1 MRSHLQIQEGL
12 DLLGL
17 KASAGLVSRLEE
29 LVEELI
35 KWNRIYNLTSITQPG
50 KIVSHHILDSL
61 AVQPYI
67 HTDSIID
74 VGSGAGFPG
83 LPLALYSPDQ
93 RFTLLDSSGKKIRF
107 LQQMKISLEL
117 DNCQI
122 VHERAEDHA
131 SKYDQ
136 IACRAFSSLAEITKK
151 TAHLLSHHGEILAL
165 KGRLDSDEASANLDP
180 FKILDIHKLEV
191 PFVDA
196 ERHLVVMKRQV

>member
-17 KASAGLVSRLEE
+17 KARAGVVSRLEE

-122 VHERAEDHA
+122 VHERAE
-131 SKYDQ
+131 
-136 IACRAFSSLAEITKK
+136 FSFLHICS
-151 TAHLLSHHGEILAL
+151 
-165 KGRLDSDEASANLDP
+165 
-180 FKILDIHKLEV
+180 
-191 PFVDA
+191 
-196 ERHLVVMKRQV
+196 

>member
-17 KASAGLVSRLEE
+17 KASAGLVSQLEE

-67 HTDSIID
+67 HTNSIID

-136 IACRAFSSLAEITKK
+136 IACRAFSSLAEITQK

-180 FKILDIHKLEV
+180 FKILGIHKLEV

>member
-136 IACRAFSSLAEITKK
+136 IACRAFSSLAEITQK

-180 FKILDIHKLEV
+180 FKILGIHKLEV